1 MTRQQRGNSLL
12 FFCIFEM
19 MDARTDWLFF
29 LCFLISVATL
39 RAQSVTFN
47 GQIQP
52 IITQNCATPCHHPG
66 GVGPFSL
73 LTYEDVAKRAKF
85 VAKVTQIRYMP
96 PFPADRTFRHYA
108 NERGLSDPEIGL
120 IQAWVKGGMLKGMGK
135 QPTVNQHSNAKIA
148 NQVIGPAIQP
158 DLVLTMKP
166 YTIQGNLQEDFR
178 YFHIPMNLRQDVWVQ
193 RIEFVP
199 GNRKRLHHSRL
210 MVDSTG
216 TMAGIDGI
224 SETDSRLRDFQKTPL
239 ADEFLYGWVPGNDVI
254 TFPAGT
260 AKRIRAGSD
269 LLLNVHYAPTI
280 KPETDQS
287 MVRLYFAKQP
297 VQKVVQTL
305 TLTENDVSNQPFVLP
320 ANTRP
325 TFYMRYG
332 PLTDSLHLISVMP
345 HMHRMGKTIKAFAIT
360 PDGDVINLVKI
371 DNWDYNWQMTYLFEQ
386 PTVLPKGTVILAEA
400 AYDNTDQNPE
410 NPNHPARTVT
420 YGWNSTD
427 EMLNIVFYYVK

>member
-1 MTRQQRGNSLL
+1 MRHLL
-12 FFCIFEM
+12 VC
-19 MDARTDWLFF
+19 LFA
-29 LCFLISVATL
+29 LCSVYC
-39 RAQSVTFN
+39 RAQNSPAQRPTYWGNIRPLVN
-47 GQIQP
+47 V
-52 IITQNCATPCHHPG
+52 NCAGPCHHPG

-73 LTYEDVAKRAKF
+73 LSYQDVAKRGKF
-85 VAKVTQIRYMP
+85 IAKVTQMRYMP

-108 NERGLSDPEIGL
+108 NERGLSDAEIAL
-120 IQAWVKGGMLKGMGK
+120 IQTWVRDGMSAGIPAQAGAKKGIVPLANEPKTIAAT
-135 QPTVNQHSNAKIA
+135 PPNA
-148 NQVIGPAIQP
+148 PAP

-166 YTIQGNLQEDFR
+166 YVIPGNGSEDFR
-178 YFHIPMNLRQDVWVQ
+178 YFHIPMNLPADVWVQ
-193 RIEFVP
+193 QIEFVP
-199 GNRKRLHHSRL
+199 GNRQRLHHSRL
-210 MVDSTG
+210 MIDSTG

-224 SETDSRLRDFQKTPL
+224 SETDPRLRDFQKTPL

-269 LLLNVHYAPTI
+269 LLLNVHYAPAP

-287 MVRLYFAKQP
+287 TVRLYFAKQP
-297 VQKVVQTL
+297 VQKAVQTL
-305 TLTENDVSNQPFVLP
+305 TLTENNVSNQPFELS

-332 PLTDSLHLISVMP
+332 PLPDSLHLLSVMP
-345 HMHRMGKTIKAFAIT
+345 HMHKLGKTIKAFAIT

-371 DNWDYNWQMTYLFEQ
+371 DEWDYNWQMTYLFEQ
-386 PTVLPKGTVILAEA
+386 PLTLPKGAVILAEA
-400 AYDNTDQNPE
+400 TYDNTDQNPE